1 MTCFLT
7 IDNKIENIYYNN
19 DQLGVFGD
27 VNDWKKAKIIKFH
40 SCNKNDPGKLTIQG
54 KDNESNNQNCDTGGL
69 FLYCTA
75 SDKSSYWEGFKSDES
90 HWKDGKNQKPCHRQS
105 GPFFNQGV
113 NWINTGK
120 EMNVKKIWAPRQ
132 QVTLIGDP
140 ASGMY
145 NETFT
150 LFIIIV

>member
-7 IDNKIENIYYNN
+7 INNKIENIHYNN

-27 VNDWKKAKIIKFH
+27 VNDWKKPKIIKFH

-54 KDNESNNQNCDTGGL
+54 KDIESNNQNCNTGGL
-69 FLYCTA
+69 ILHCTA
-75 SDKSSYWEGFKSDES
+75 SDISSYWHGFKSDDS
-90 HWKDGKNQKPCHRQS
+90 HWRDENNQSPCQQNS
-105 GPFFNQGV
+105 GPFFNQGIKFIKDMQ
-113 NWINTGK
+113 NLQAQ
-120 EMNVKKIWAPRQ
+120 KIWAPRQ

-150 LFIIIV
+150 VFIIIV